1 MVNVKDLAIFYLFS
15 TFSMEE
21 LEKISEIT
29 TKKAY
34 KKHDHVY
41 ERGDRAKQLFVVNKG
56 LVSLKRFDHG
66 NNVGITFETPKSGE
80 IFGAASFM
88 HPRHYTLTA
97 VCMEDSEVLAIDA
110 DKLSDLCQNYPA
122 VGHKL
127 MLKIA
132 QVYFER
138 YMKSNS

>member
-1 MVNVKDLAIFYLFS
+1 MVNVNDLAIFYLFS
-15 TFSMEE
+15 TFSMEQ

-29 TKKAY
+29 DKKAY

-41 ERGDRAKQLFVVNKG
+41 ERGDRANQLFVVNKG
-56 LVSLKRFDHG
+56 LISLKRFDHED
-66 NNVGITFETPKSGE
+66 NVGVTFETPKSGE
-80 IFGAASFM
+80 LFGAASFM

-110 DKLSDLCQNYPA
+110 DKLSDLCQKHPA

-138 YMKSNS
+138 YMKTNS